1 MYFFL
6 PSCVYKFKLRI
17 YIIFFRYFAFLD
29 FDNNKKTKP
38 GRTKKTKKF
47 KEMEVKMIEDDP
59 FDHTLIGYILVVIG
73 NIFMQNFEK
82 FTINLFDLI

>member
-1 MYFFL
+1 
-6 PSCVYKFKLRI
+6 
-17 YIIFFRYFAFLD
+17 
-29 FDNNKKTKP
+29 
-38 GRTKKTKKF
+38 
-47 KEMEVKMIEDDP
+47 MEVKMIEDDP